1 MRATQTSG
9 CLLCAQNPN
18 ALHLHC
24 NEQCSLNLL
33 STEKSKTRIKIRVGY
48 KRHQS
53 RIYLRSSGLKC
64 YADSFLCWQGSL
76 FVVIQKLLADKKNN
90 GQKIPLY
97 IGKVSVILIYRL
109 EISKARC
116 VPDPARIN

>member
-9 CLLCAQNPN
+9 RLHGGQNVN
-18 ALHLHC
+18 ALYFHC
-24 NEQCSLNLL
+24 NEHCSLKLL
-33 STEKSKTRIKIRVGY
+33 SPEKIKTRIKIRVGC